1 MILRIFDLIVNYVM
15 VVINFLN
22 GKFGRYRL
30 NQPYRTIWMI
40 ITWTTVS
47 ILAWVYIICP
57 FFDCW
62 ERIVDFMNHV
72 IWG

>member
-1 MILRIFDLIVNYVM
+1 MIKVFDFCAKYVM

-30 NQPYRTIWMI
+30 NQPYRKVWRVIA
-40 ITWTTVS
+40 WTTVVV
-47 ILAWVYIICP
+47 LAWIYVICP
-57 FFDCW
+57 FFDW
-62 ERIVDFMNHV
+62 WQEIVNFMNYV

>member
-1 MILRIFDLIVNYVM
+1 MVKVFDFFAKYIM

-30 NQPYRTIWMI
+30 NQPYRKIWKV

-47 ILAWVYIICP
+47 VFAWVYVICP
-57 FFDCW
+57 FFSW
-62 ERIVDFMNHV
+62 WQGIVDFLNYV

>member
-1 MILRIFDLIVNYVM
+1 MIKVFDFCAKYVM

-30 NQPYRTIWMI
+30 NQPYRKVWRV
-40 ITWTTVS
+40 ITWTTVVV
-47 ILAWVYIICP
+47 LAWIYIICP
-57 FFDCW
+57 FFDW
-62 ERIVDFMNHV
+62 WQGIVNYMNYV

>member
-1 MILRIFDLIVNYVM
+1 MIKVFDFCAKYVM

-30 NQPYRTIWMI
+30 NQPYRRVWRV
-40 ITWTTVS
+40 ITWTTVVV
-47 ILAWVYIICP
+47 LALIYVICP
-57 FFDCW
+57 FFDW
-62 ERIVDFMNHV
+62 WQGIVNYMNYV

>member
-1 MILRIFDLIVNYVM
+1 MIKVFDFCAKYVM

-30 NQPYRTIWMI
+30 NQPYRRVWRV
-40 ITWTTVS
+40 ITWTTVLV
-47 ILAWVYIICP
+47 LAWIYIICP
-57 FFDCW
+57 FFDW
-62 ERIVDFMNHV
+62 WQGIVNYMNYV

>member
-1 MILRIFDLIVNYVM
+1 MIKVFDFCAKYVM

-30 NQPYRTIWMI
+30 NQPYRRVWRV
-40 ITWTTVS
+40 ITWTKVVV
-47 ILAWVYIICP
+47 LAWIYVICP
-57 FFDCW
+57 FFDW
-62 ERIVDFMNHV
+62 WQGIINYMNYV

>member
-1 MILRIFDLIVNYVM
+1 MIKVFDFCAKYVM

-30 NQPYRTIWMI
+30 NQPYRKVWRV
-40 ITWTTVS
+40 ITWTTVVV
-47 ILAWVYIICP
+47 LAWIYVICP
-57 FFDCW
+57 FFNW
-62 ERIVDFMNHV
+62 WQGIVNYMNYV

>member
-1 MILRIFDLIVNYVM
+1 MIKVFDFCAKYVM

-30 NQPYRTIWMI
+30 NQPYRRVWRV
-40 ITWTTVS
+40 ITWTTVVV
-47 ILAWVYIICP
+47 LAWIYVICP
-57 FFDCW
+57 FFDW
-62 ERIVDFMNHV
+62 WQGIVNYMNYV

>member
-1 MILRIFDLIVNYVM
+1 MLKIVDSILSYVM

-30 NQPYRTIWMI
+30 NQPYRKIWKV

-47 ILAWVYIICP
+47 VLAWVYVICP
-57 FFDCW
+57 FFSW
-62 ERIVDFMNHV
+62 WQGIVDFLNYV

>member
-1 MILRIFDLIVNYVM
+1 MLKIVDSILSYVM

-30 NQPYRTIWMI
+30 NQPYRKVWKI

-47 ILAWVYIICP
+47 VLAWVYVICP
-57 FFDCW
+57 FFSW
-62 ERIVDFMNHV
+62 WQGIVDFLNYV

>member
-1 MILRIFDLIVNYVM
+1 MIKFFDFCAKYIM

-30 NQPYRTIWMI
+30 NQPYRKVWKI

-47 ILAWVYIICP
+47 VLAWVYVICP
-57 FFDCW
+57 FFSW
-62 ERIVDFMNHV
+62 WQGIVDFLNYV

>member
-1 MILRIFDLIVNYVM
+1 MIKVFDFCAKYVM

-30 NQPYRTIWMI
+30 NQPYRRVWRV
-40 ITWTTVS
+40 ITWTTVVV
-47 ILAWVYIICP
+47 LAWIYVICP
-57 FFDCW
+57 FFDW
-62 ERIVDFMNHV
+62 WQGIVNRMNYV

>member
-1 MILRIFDLIVNYVM
+1 MIKVFDFCDKYVM

-30 NQPYRTIWMI
+30 NQPYRKVWRV
-40 ITWTTVS
+40 ITWTTVVV
-47 ILAWVYIICP
+47 LAWIYVIYP
-57 FFDCW
+57 FFDW
-62 ERIVDFMNHV
+62 WQGIVNYMNYV

>member
-1 MILRIFDLIVNYVM
+1 MIKVFDFCAKYVM

-30 NQPYRTIWMI
+30 NQPYRKVWRVIA
-40 ITWTTVS
+40 WTTVVV
-47 ILAWVYIICP
+47 LAWIYVICP
-57 FFDCW
+57 FFGW
-62 ERIVDFMNHV
+62 WQGIVNCMNYV

>member
-1 MILRIFDLIVNYVM
+1 MINTFDFCAKYVM

-30 NQPYRTIWMI
+30 NQPYRKVWRV
-40 ITWTTVS
+40 ITWTTIVV
-47 ILAWVYIICP
+47 LAWIYVICP
-57 FFDCW
+57 FFDW
-62 ERIVDFMNHV
+62 WQGIVNYMNYV

>member
-1 MILRIFDLIVNYVM
+1 MIRIFDFCAKYVM

-30 NQPYRTIWMI
+30 NQPYRKIWKI

-47 ILAWVYIICP
+47 VLAWVYVICP
-57 FFDCW
+57 LFSW
-62 ERIVDFMNHV
+62 WQGIVDFMNYV

>member
-1 MILRIFDLIVNYVM
+1 MIKVFDFCAKYVM

-30 NQPYRTIWMI
+30 NQPYRKVWRV
-40 ITWTTVS
+40 ITWTTVVV
-47 ILAWVYIICP
+47 LAWIYVICP
-57 FFDCW
+57 FFDW
-62 ERIVDFMNHV
+62 WQGIVNYMNYV

>member
-1 MILRIFDLIVNYVM
+1 MIKVFDFCAKYVM

-30 NQPYRTIWMI
+30 NQPYRRVWRV
-40 ITWTTVS
+40 ITWTTVVV
-47 ILAWVYIICP
+47 LAWIYIICP
-57 FFDCW
+57 FFDW
-62 ERIVDFMNHV
+62 WQGIVNYMNYV

>member
-1 MILRIFDLIVNYVM
+1 MVLRIFDSIVNYVM

-22 GKFGRYRL
+22 GRFGRYRL
-30 NQPYRTIWMI
+30 NQPYRKIWKI

-47 ILAWVYIICP
+47 VLAWVYVICP
-57 FFDCW
+57 FFSW
-62 ERIVDFMNHV
+62 WQSVVNFMNYV

>member
-1 MILRIFDLIVNYVM
+1 MIKVFDFCAKYVI

-30 NQPYRTIWMI
+30 NQPYRRVWRV
-40 ITWTTVS
+40 ITWTTVVV
-47 ILAWVYIICP
+47 LAWIYVICP
-57 FFDCW
+57 FFDW
-62 ERIVDFMNHV
+62 WQGIVNYMNYV

>member
-1 MILRIFDLIVNYVM
+1 MIKTFDFCAKYVM

-30 NQPYRTIWMI
+30 NQPYRKVWRV
-40 ITWTTVS
+40 ITWTTVVV
-47 ILAWVYIICP
+47 LAWIYVICP
-57 FFDCW
+57 FFGW
-62 ERIVDFMNHV
+62 WQGIVNYMNYV

>member
-1 MILRIFDLIVNYVM
+1 MIRVFDFCAKYIM

-30 NQPYRTIWMI
+30 NQPYRKVWKI

-47 ILAWVYIICP
+47 VFAWVYVICP
-57 FFDCW
+57 LFSW
-62 ERIVDFMNHV
+62 WQGIVDFLNYV

>member
-1 MILRIFDLIVNYVM
+1 MIKVFDFCAKYVM

-30 NQPYRTIWMI
+30 NQPYRKVWRV
-40 ITWTTVS
+40 ITWTTV
-47 ILAWVYIICP
+47 IVLAWIYVICP
-57 FFDCW
+57 FFDW
-62 ERIVDFMNHV
+62 WQGIVNYMNYV

>member
-1 MILRIFDLIVNYVM
+1 MIRIFDFCAKYVM

-30 NQPYRTIWMI
+30 NQPYRKVWKI

-47 ILAWVYIICP
+47 VFAWVYVICP
-57 FFDCW
+57 LFSW
-62 ERIVDFMNHV
+62 WQGIVDFLNYV

>member
-1 MILRIFDLIVNYVM
+1 MLKIVDSILSYVM

-30 NQPYRTIWMI
+30 NQPYRKVWKI

-47 ILAWVYIICP
+47 VLAWVY
-57 FFDCW
+57 
-62 ERIVDFMNHV
+62 V

>member
-1 MILRIFDLIVNYVM
+1 MIKVFDFCAKYVM

-30 NQPYRTIWMI
+30 NQPYRKVWRV
-40 ITWTTVS
+40 ITWTTV
-47 ILAWVYIICP
+47 IVLAWIYIICL
-57 FFDCW
+57 FFVW
-62 ERIVDFMNHV
+62 WQGIVNYMNYV

>member
-1 MILRIFDLIVNYVM
+1 MIKVFDFCAKYVM

-30 NQPYRTIWMI
+30 NQPYRRVWRV
-40 ITWTTVS
+40 ITWTTVVV
-47 ILAWVYIICP
+47 LAWIYVICP
-57 FFDCW
+57 FFAW
-62 ERIVDFMNHV
+62 WQGIVNYMNYV

>member
-1 MILRIFDLIVNYVM
+1 MIKVFDFCAKYVI

-30 NQPYRTIWMI
+30 NQPYRKVWRV
-40 ITWTTVS
+40 ITWTTIVV
-47 ILAWVYIICP
+47 LAWIYIICP
-57 FFDCW
+57 FFDW
-62 ERIVDFMNHV
+62 WQGIVNYMNYV

>member
-1 MILRIFDLIVNYVM
+1 MIKVFDFCAKYVM

-30 NQPYRTIWMI
+30 NQPYRKVWRVIA
-40 ITWTTVS
+40 WTTVVV
-47 ILAWVYIICP
+47 LAWIYVICP
-57 FFDCW
+57 FFDW
-62 ERIVDFMNHV
+62 WQGIVNYMNYV